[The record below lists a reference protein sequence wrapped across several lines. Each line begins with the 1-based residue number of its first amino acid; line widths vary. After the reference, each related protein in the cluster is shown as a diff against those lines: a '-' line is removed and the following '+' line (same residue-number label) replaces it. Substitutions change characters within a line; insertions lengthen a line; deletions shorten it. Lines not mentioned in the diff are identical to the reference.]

1 MIRDPVVIPGIGGE
15 VVDGEEASVV
25 MFRSP
30 GGEGGGEVEFSGLL
44 SVKDG
49 DFALSL
55 GANPEAHGV
64 CRGSSKER
72 SFSDADGSRS
82 RILGEG
88 LPAEVEAENK
98 RGRQKEFHKEAMK
111 EEGEPCFW

>member
-1 MIRDPVVIPGIGGE
+1 
-15 VVDGEEASVV
+15 

-30 GGEGGGEVEFSGLL
+30 GGEGGGEVELSGLL

-64 CRGSSKER
+64 CPGSSKER
-72 SFSDADGSRS
+72 SFSDADGGGS

-88 LPAEVEAENK
+88 LPAKVEAENK